1 MAESLDSIVH
11 SPRHRLVRSLSLKP
25 ASFLGEQRIV
35 SLDPVCGNVLAVPT
49 EIERLYREHRAGL
62 VRLVERELRD
72 RDEAEDVVQTAFLDA
87 QRALERGTIPRN
99 PRAWLAAIALNAAHR
114 LRRRRL
120 KAEPLEEY
128 AVQEASRM
136 AEIRDALASLP
147 REQRAAVLYRDVLGL
162 SYGETA
168 EQMGTSVNA
177 VTMLLHR
184 GRQRLRQ
191 TLAVTVGGIGSWRW
205 FRQAGMPQVAV
216 AKGAAAV
223 VAAAG
228 LATTGIVAARVTAGS
243 AAPAGADMRVD
254 SPATG
259 SGSLTVGAKRTAG
272 GALALASAPAYFKTT
287 GGSRASAAPPSSTP
301 GSTPQGSGGAT
312 PASVRSS
319 TAEAG
324 SSPLPSTLRV
334 PTVSLPTL
342 PIPTPPTTVAAT
354 VTVSTPITAVT
365 VTTPTST
372 TATVTTPIT
381 TVTVPIP

>member
-1 MAESLDSIVH
+1 M
-11 SPRHRLVRSLSLKP
+11 
-25 ASFLGEQRIV
+25 
-35 SLDPVCGNVLAVPT
+35 PT

-62 VRLVERELRD
+62 VRLVERELHD
-72 RDEAEDVVQTAFLDA
+72 HHDAEDVVQTAFLDA

-120 KAEPLEEY
+120 NAEPLEEY
-128 AVQEASRM
+128 AVHEASRM
-136 AEIRDALASLP
+136 PEIRAALTSLP

-191 TLAVTVGGIGSWRW
+191 TLGVTVGSLGLWRW
-205 FRQAGMPQVAV
+205 LKQAAMPQVAV
-216 AKGAAAV
+216 VKGAAAV
-223 VAAAG
+223 IVAAG
-228 LATTGIVAARVTAGS
+228 LATAGIVAARVVAPIGTDITD
-243 AAPAGADMRVD
+243 AAPATR
-254 SPATG
+254 
-259 SGSLTVGAKRTAG
+259 SGSLTAGAGLTPD
-272 GALALASAPAYFKTT
+272 GALALDSSRHHFKTA
-287 GGSRASAAPPSSTP
+287 GGSRVSATHA
-301 GSTPQGSGGAT
+301 
-312 PASVRSS
+312 S
-319 TAEAG
+319 TAEAVAP
-324 SSPLPSTLRV
+324 SLLPSTLPV

-342 PIPTPPTTVAAT
+342 PIPTSPARVAAT

-365 VTTPTST
+365 ATTPTGT